1 MEELKKLNLND
12 LDKGLLIQ
20 LLLIGLILLI
30 SAAYSSTFAEQRGH
44 KLQKH
49 FFLGLILPIAYPLFI
64 TFTLKTEASKKS
76 NEQSLIVATTEQ
88 EEDLIPEVDIALDI
102 NDEFFRQFPTD
113 DEGLRTGP
121 FIFETE
127 NGMIQAQAILDI
139 QDTLLVLET
148 KNSNN
153 GTPQRLRLPY
163 DKIISCNT

>member
-1 MEELKKLNLND
+1 MEELKQLNLND

-20 LLLIGLILLI
+20 LFVIGLILLI

-49 FFLGLILPIAYPLFI
+49 FFFGLILPIAYPLFI
-64 TFTLKTEASKKS
+64 TFTLKTEASKKT
-76 NEQSLIVATTEQ
+76 NEQSLIVTPTEQ
-88 EEDLIPEVDIALDI
+88 EDLIPEVDIALDI

-153 GTPQRLRLPY
+153 GTSQRLRLPY